1 MAISEPFDFAE
12 AERLRIVVKPPRFC
26 TEFIENLK
34 FNPNDEWLIKHLI
47 PRRGLGLLFGA
58 KHSFKSFLAY
68 HIAVCITNGLQWG
81 EKKTHQAHVV
91 YIAAEGG
98 GGLPKRAMAYERKG
112 YVLSPKTFA
121 LIRAAPNL
129 GANTEDR
136 GELIRAID
144 SAGIKP
150 GIVIIDTLAASI
162 AGANENGDGMLMLV
176 SNGLALA
183 AHFDCVVLF
192 VHHVGNS
199 DDAKKRARGHSSLP
213 GAADFQILTE
223 RPQRELR
230 ATLTLMTAREDQDGV
245 SFEAGLSRVVL
256 GVDDEGDEVSTLIV
270 ETISTAGPEPSSGG
284 QVSEVELIKRAIV
297 DAYSRLADNLEASP
311 GFNGQPVRRVSI
323 DDIRAEVKS
332 RGWLDTDDAGH
343 VTPLGRQYFRRAKH
357 ELFGSQGYLEAE
369 GLFWR
374 P

>member
-1 MAISEPFDFAE
+1 M
-12 AERLRIVVKPPRFC
+12 C
-26 TEFIENLK
+26 
-34 FNPNDEWLIKHLI
+34 
-47 PRRGLGLLFGA
+47 
-58 KHSFKSFLAY
+58 
-68 HIAVCITNGLQWG
+68 IANGRQWG
-81 EKKTHQAHVV
+81 EKKTHQANVV

-98 GGLPKRAMAYERKG
+98 GGLPKRKQAYEQRG
-112 YVLSPKTFA
+112 LVSAPKTFA
-121 LIRAAPNL
+121 LIGAAPNL
-129 GANTEDR
+129 GADTADR
-136 GELIRAID
+136 GELIKAID
-144 SAGIKP
+144 SAAIKP

-176 SNGLALA
+176 SNGLAIA

-199 DDAKKRARGHSSLP
+199 EDAKKRARGHSSLP

-256 GVDDEGDEVSTLIV
+256 GLDDDGDEVSTLIV
-270 ETISTAGPEPSSGG
+270 ETITAAGAEPSSGG
-284 QVSEVELIKRAIV
+284 QVSDVEAVKRAIGE
-297 DAYSRLADNLEASP
+297 AYGRLADGVRASP
-311 GFNGQPVRRVSI
+311 GFDDQPVRKVPI

-343 VTPLGRQYFRRAKH
+343 VSTIGRQHWRRAKQ
-357 ELFGSQGYLEAE
+357 ELLASQSYIENE
-369 GLFWR
+369 GLFWK